1 MSTNNEKSY
10 QEIASEL
17 RAMRQAEAVLKEV
30 GLLYFNG
37 EHWMFDADK
46 LRLWKKHDRLKG
58 DIIV

>member
-46 LRLWKKHDRLKG
+46 LRLWKKHDR
-58 DIIV
+58 